1 MRKKLILIKMPN
13 DRILSND
20 NLLDI
25 LLLSA
30 DATAIYTSED
40 FIIEMAND
48 AMLAFWGKERE
59 IIGLPLY
66 DGVPE
71 LRGQPFKQMLQ
82 TVSRTGVTDAGLTT
96 AETLINNELQKHYYE
111 YEYRAIFD
119 AEGKAYAILH
129 RAVNVT
135 ERETNKQQLKV
146 RETEIQALN
155 EELAASNEELL
166 AMNEEL
172 RVTNEELLTS
182 NQHVTYLNAEL
193 RENEKHLKQMVQ
205 TVTESEQRFRVMAE
219 CTDVMI
225 AVGDATGAATY
236 FNEAWVKATGRA
248 NDDLLKH
255 GWIDLIH
262 AEDKDRVLK
271 TFTDAFSTHAP
282 WEWEFRMPDIKGGYR
297 WLLARGQPRLN
308 TDRTFAGYISSTI
321 DITGIKE
328 TEQRKNDFIS
338 MVSHELKTPL
348 TSLSGYMQLLKSK
361 SVKNEDMFTAGMV
374 EKAIRQVSRMTAL
387 INGFLNMSRLETAQI
402 YIDKVGFDL
411 ATLIKE
417 VEEEAKTSF
426 SSHHFVFEPL
436 NESRVCADRDK
447 IEQVI
452 NNLISNAV
460 KYSPPGS
467 NIKISCEATKGK
479 LLFKVQDEGIGISQ
493 EDQPRLFE
501 RYFRVNNSSYKNVA
515 GFGIGLYLCAEII
528 KRHDG
533 KIGVTSNVDQGST
546 FYFELPIA

>member
-1 MRKKLILIKMPN
+1 MPN
-13 DRILSND
+13 DRILSKD
-20 NLLDI
+20 TLLDI

-40 FIIEMAND
+40 IIIEMAND
-48 AMLAFWGKERE
+48 AMLAFWGKNRE

-82 TVSRTGVTDAGLTT
+82 TVLRTGVTDAGLTT

-119 AEGKAYAILH
+119 AEGKACAILH
-129 RAVNVT
+129 RAANVT
-135 ERETNKQQLKV
+135 ERETNKQQLKI

-155 EELAASNEELL
+155 EELAAGNEELL

-172 RVTNEELLTS
+172 SVTNEELLTS
-182 NQHVTYLNAEL
+182 NQHVTRLNAEL
-193 RENEKHLKQMVQ
+193 RENEKHLRQMVQ

-236 FNEAWVKATGRA
+236 FNEAWVKTTGRA
-248 NDDLLKH
+248 NNDLLKH
-255 GWIDLIH
+255 GWVDLIH
-262 AEDKDRVLK
+262 AEDKDRVMK
-271 TFTDAFSTHAP
+271 TFTEAFSTHAP

-308 TDRTFAGYISSTI
+308 TDGTFAGYISSTI

-328 TEQRKNDFIS
+328 NEQRKNDFIS

-361 SVKNEDMFTAGMV
+361 SVKNEDMSTAGMV
-374 EKAIRQVSRMTAL
+374 EKAIRQVSRMTTL
-387 INGFLNMSRLETAQI
+387 INGFLNVSRLETAQI
-402 YIDKVGFDL
+402 YIDKVDFDI

-417 VEEEAKTSF
+417 VEEEAQTSF

-436 NESRVCADRDK
+436 SESRVCADRDK
-447 IEQVI
+447 VEQVI

-467 NIKISCEATKGK
+467 DIKISFEATNGK
-479 LLFKVQDEGIGISQ
+479 LLFQVKDQGIGISQ

-501 RYFRVNNSSYKNVA
+501 RYFRVNNSGYKNVA

-533 KIGVTSNVDQGST
+533 KIGVTSDVGQGST
-546 FYFELPIA
+546 FYFELPAA